1 MVGGAGHPAV
11 ITLVVAPGHLAP
23 GTLAPVP
30 DEEAHHLRVRR
41 GADAEPVR
49 LVDGRGTMA
58 TGTVCWQGREATVLV
73 ERVERLPAPAPLVL
87 GAGAGDKERFLAV
100 VEKAAEL
107 GATLLVPLATERS
120 RSVASGVRASHL
132 PRLQRRALEALK
144 QCGAAWAPEVAPP
157 EDLAQFLAR
166 DLPAARW
173 LADQEGALPA
183 AGGVG
188 ALALAVGPEGGFT
201 DAERAQF
208 RAGGF
213 SPVRLGANI
222 LRFETAAIA
231 ALTAAWIARH
241 RESHG
246 S

>member
-1 MVGGAGHPAV
+1 M

-30 DEEAHHLRVRR
+30 DEEVHHLRVRR

-58 TGTVCWQGREATVLV
+58 TGTVCWQGREATVRV

-201 DAERAQF
+201 DAERAQL

>member
-1 MVGGAGHPAV
+1 M

-58 TGTVCWQGREATVLV
+58 TGTVCWQGREATVRV

-201 DAERAQF
+201 DAERAQL